1 MSRGLNALVLVAGV
15 AMFAG
20 CGGGAGGLAGT
31 WTKPM
36 SGEGDLKM
44 VVQGG
49 KAKFHLPDGRWP
61 ADVDFEAKLRM
72 VGDSLEVS
80 GDTGPSACK
89 DAAPKYAVAVSGN
102 TVAISGGSS
111 DPCPARHAVLVGTW
125 TKS

>member
-1 MSRGLNALVLVAGV
+1 
-15 AMFAG
+15 
-20 CGGGAGGLAGT
+20 
-31 WTKPM
+31 M

-61 ADVDFEAKLRM
+61 ADVDVEAKVRM
-72 VGDSLEVS
+72 VGDSLVVS

-89 DAAPKYAVAVSGN
+89 DPAPKYAVAVSDN
-102 TVAISGGSS
+102 TVVISGGSS

>member
-1 MSRGLNALVLVAGV
+1 MTRRWHLGVLVAGTIV
-15 AMFAG
+15 AAA
-20 CGGGAGGLAGT
+20 CGGSGGLAGT

-49 KAKFHLPDGRWP
+49 RARFHLPDGRWP
-61 ADVDFEAKLRM
+61 ADVDFEARVRM
-72 VGDSLEVS
+72 VGDSLTLQ

-89 DAAPKYAVAVSGN
+89 DAAPKYAISTSGN
-102 TVAISGGSS
+102 TMTISGGSS
-111 DPCPARHAVLVGTW
+111 DPCTARHAVLVGTW